1 MTSSILGRAIL
12 LLAGGVL
19 VACAASAGAGGSSPP
34 APSGGAVITAQGIA
48 FDRQQLNVP
57 AGRPFSLLF
66 ENRESAPHN
75 VRIYGEV
82 VDQPLFVGEVFG
94 GPASQTY
101 AVPAIPRGTHQ
112 FRCDVHP
119 EMSGTV
125 TAG

>member
-1 MTSSILGRAIL
+1 MTLGIRGGAIL
-12 LLAGGVL
+12 LLAAGAL
-19 VACAASAGAGGSSPP
+19 VACTTSAGAGGAPPP

-48 FDRQQLNVP
+48 YDRQQLNVP
-57 AGRPFSLLF
+57 AGVPFPLLF

-75 VRIYGEV
+75 VTIYGDV

-94 GPASQTY
+94 GPASRTY
-101 AVPAIPRGTHQ
+101 AVPPIPSGTHY